1 MLIPQTPG
9 KNINIINVFTSK
21 KVRDISLT
29 VATVII
35 VVSNAFPPQVKRIG
49 ELID

>member
-1 MLIPQTPG
+1 MLIPQAPG

-21 KVRDISLT
+21 KVMDFSLT
-29 VATVII
+29 VANVII
-35 VVSNAFPPQVKRIG
+35 VVRYAFPSQVKRIG